1 MKKLQS
7 FELDLEKVD
16 FWVNAVDLQS
26 SEPLT
31 EQTCNARLEIWH
43 ENP

>member
-7 FELDLEKVD
+7 FELDPEKVD
-16 FWVNAVDLQS
+16 FWVNTVDFQS

-31 EQTCNARLEIWH
+31 EQTCNARFETWYEH
-43 ENP
+43 P